1 MVTRSVTP
9 ARMSRWAIL
18 AGYGLLAACSQ
29 LLWLSFAP
37 ITTQTHQVMGV
48 SEGAV
53 GDLAG
58 IFPLMYV
65 VLALPCGRW
74 LDARFERALSV
85 RAILTAGGALLR
97 LAAPSSSVHQAARA
111 NRGRHRPREAMKMDP
126 NELMASLELQLK
138 PYRGEFPS
146 FPQLPEDGLA
156 RAEVTGLVERL
167 AAAEESR
174 WRDGFASGAV
184 YHGDPEHIAFLNRVY
199 AAQSQSNP
207 LHPDL
212 WPSATKFEAEIVSMT
227 ARMLGAEHAP
237 ADAPVVGTVNS
248 GGTESI
254 LLAMKTY
261 RDFARERR
269 GIAEPEIVAPVTA
282 HAAFDKAARYFDM
295 PLVRVGVDEGFKAD
309 LDAVSGAISE
319 RTAVVV
325 GSAPSFPHGVIDPI
339 PELAALAAEHGAGC
353 HVDACLGGFIVP
365 WAERLGYPVPPFDFR
380 LPGVTSMSADAHKY
394 GYAAKGSSVVLYRG
408 KELRQFQFYTTADW
422 PGGLYLSPTFAGSR
436 PGALSAECWA
446 AMVSIGER
454 GYLDAARRILETG
467 ARVRDGVRAIPG
479 VRVLGDPLWVTAFA
493 TDEGLDVF
501 QVMENMARRGW
512 SLNGLQRPAAVH
524 IAITLRH
531 TLPGVAD
538 RFLED
543 LRASID
549 EVRANPDVRTG
560 LAPIYGMAASL
571 PEEVVRG
578 MLGGYLD
585 LMFEV

>member
-1 MVTRSVTP
+1 ME
-9 ARMSRWAIL
+9 ADELI
-18 AGYGLLAACSQ
+18 AA
-29 LLWLSFAP
+29 L
-37 ITTQTHQVMGV
+37 
-48 SEGAV
+48 
-53 GDLAG
+53 
-58 IFPLMYV
+58 
-65 VLALPCGRW
+65 
-74 LDARFERALSV
+74 ER
-85 RAILTAGGALLR
+85 
-97 LAAPSSSVHQAARA
+97 
-111 NRGRHRPREAMKMDP
+111 
-126 NELMASLELQLK
+126 QLK
-138 PYRGEFPS
+138 PYRGE
-146 FPQLPEDGLA
+146 LPAFSRLPAEGVPRDEVAGLI
-156 RAEVTGLVERL
+156 ERL

-174 WRDGFASGAV
+174 WRNGFASGAV
-184 YHGDPEHIAFLNRVY
+184 YHGDPEHVAFLNRVY

-227 ARMLGAEHAP
+227 ADMLGARHAGP
-237 ADAPVVGTVNS
+237 AAPVAGTVSS

-254 LLAMKTY
+254 LLAMKAY
-261 RDFARERR
+261 RDHARARR

-295 PLVRVGVDEGFKAD
+295 PLVRVPVDDGFKAD
-309 LDAVSGAISE
+309 LAAMADAVTE

-339 PELAALAAEHGAGC
+339 PQIAELAAERGAGC

-380 LPGVTSMSADAHKY
+380 LPGVTSMSADTHKY

-408 KELRQFQFYTTADW
+408 KDLRQFQYYTTVDW

-454 GYLDAARRILETG
+454 GYLEAARRILQTG
-467 ARVRDGVRAIPG
+467 AKVRDGIAGIPG
-479 VRVLGDPLWVTAFA
+479 VRVLGDPLWVIAFA
-493 TDEGLDVF
+493 TEDGVDVF
-501 QVMENMARRGW
+501 QVLEHMSERGW

-538 RFLED
+538 RFLAD
-543 LRASID
+543 LRASV
-549 EVRANPDVRTG
+549 EQVRANPGVSTG
-560 LAPIYGMAASL
+560 MAPVYGMAAAL
-571 PEEVVRG
+571 PEDMVHA
-578 MLGGYLD
+578 MLAAYLD
-585 LMFEV
+585 ITYEV